1 MVRLILCVVASISL
15 LAACGN
21 EIPQMGLDGKPLPK
35 LYRLSQQS
43 SADVQF
49 RILDAVN
56 ALRASTQ
63 SPTLVLNA
71 SLNAAAAT
79 HARDMSLQNR
89 PWHFGSDGSSPLDRV
104 ARAGYKYRLISEL
117 ISETYETELETLSV
131 WMENPD
137 TRRDLLDK
145 RAKEMGFSWHQELSG
160 KIWWTL
166 VLGSGSKEDALTEDI
181 ALITDELK

>member
-1 MVRLILCVVASISL
+1 MVRLILCVVASIRL
-15 LAACGN
+15 LTACGN
-21 EIPQMGLDGKPLPK
+21 EIPKMGPDGKPLPK

-43 SADVQF
+43 TADVQF
-49 RILDAVN
+49 RTLDAVN
-56 ALRASTQ
+56 ALRASAQ
-63 SPTLVLNA
+63 SPTLILNA

-79 HARDMSLQNR
+79 HARDMSSQNR

-104 ARAGYKYRLISEL
+104 VRSGYKHQLISEL

-145 RAKEMGFSWHQELSG
+145 RAKEMGFSWYQEISG

-166 VLGSGSKEDALTEDI
+166 VLGSGPQENSLNEDL
-181 ALITDELK
+181 ALIKDE

>member
-1 MVRLILCVVASISL
+1 MVRLILCVFASISFL
-15 LAACGN
+15 TACGN
-21 EIPQMGLDGKPLPK
+21 EIPKMGPDGKPLPK

-49 RILDAVN
+49 RTLDAVN
-56 ALRASTQ
+56 ALRASAQ
-63 SPTLVLNA
+63 SPTLILNA

-79 HARDMSLQNR
+79 HARDMSSQNR

-104 ARAGYKYRLISEL
+104 VRAGYKYQLISEL

-131 WMENPD
+131 WMENPN

-145 RAKEMGFSWHQELSG
+145 RAKEMGFSWYQEISG

-166 VLGSGSKEDALTEDI
+166 VLGSGPQEKSLNEDR
-181 ALITDELK
+181 ALIKDE

>member
-1 MVRLILCVVASISL
+1 MVRLIFFAMATSSL

-21 EIPQMGLDGKPLPK
+21 DIPQMGPDGKPLPK

-43 SADVQF
+43 AADVQF
-49 RILDAVN
+49 RTVDAVN
-56 ALRASTQ
+56 ALRSSAQ
-63 SPTLVLNA
+63 RPTLVLNA

-79 HARDMSLQNR
+79 HARDMSMQNR

-104 ARAGYKYRLISEL
+104 ARAGYKYKLISEL

-145 RAKEMGFSWHQELSG
+145 RATEMGFSWYQELSG

-166 VLGSGSKEDALTEDI
+166 VLGSGPEDDV
-181 ALITDELK
+181 LIDQLAPTTDE